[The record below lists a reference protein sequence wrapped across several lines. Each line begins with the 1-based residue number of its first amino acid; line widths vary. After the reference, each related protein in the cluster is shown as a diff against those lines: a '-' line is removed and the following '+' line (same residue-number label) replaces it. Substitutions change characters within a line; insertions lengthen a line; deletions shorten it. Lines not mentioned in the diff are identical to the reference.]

1 MPSLFFLSL
10 ILFFPLSFKYWA
22 EVCVA
27 SPFSLLPIGLAVISP
42 IISMSNDTTGMKPN
56 LPVLYTFPF
65 LQNKREPNQT
75 CCNIRL
81 QGLGLI
87 SQLSL
92 LCSRILAVIRQLD
105 FCQSPWANFI
115 YSACWLLLLHNTESI
130 CFIMKPTEYL
140 FWFLFLVVN
149 RVQNTLY
156 YHCSKLVKNYV
167 NNQHSDLWPRSCD
180 CLTFFSRKGKVLLK
194 KFF

>member
-1 MPSLFFLSL
+1 M
-10 ILFFPLSFKYWA
+10 
-22 EVCVA
+22 A

-75 CCNIRL
+75 RCNIRL

-92 LCSRILAVIRQLD
+92 LCFRILAVTRQLD
-105 FCQSPWANFI
+105 FCHRALEQ
-115 YSACWLLLLHNTESI
+115 T
-130 CFIMKPTEYL
+130 L
-140 FWFLFLVVN
+140 FTVHADF
-149 RVQNTLY
+149 Y
-156 YHCSKLVKNYV
+156 YYIIQKIFASL
-167 NNQHSDLWPRSCD
+167 
-180 CLTFFSRKGKVLLK
+180 
-194 KFF
+194 